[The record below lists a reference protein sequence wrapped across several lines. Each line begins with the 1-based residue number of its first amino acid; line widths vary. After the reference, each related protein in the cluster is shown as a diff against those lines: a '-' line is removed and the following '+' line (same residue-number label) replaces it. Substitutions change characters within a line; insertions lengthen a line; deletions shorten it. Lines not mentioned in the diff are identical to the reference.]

1 MYTMRRTKEEA
12 AQTRQTI
19 LDAALTIFSKQGYQA
34 ARLQEIAEAAGVT
47 RGAVYHHFGGKSQL
61 FITLIEEA
69 SKEINNV
76 VEQAIAEGGGFTE
89 VNNRVLVNSWTYL
102 EENRR
107 FRDISE
113 MLNFKSGRSPDLE
126 ELSRRV
132 TVGLRT
138 QVDSIAGYMQRGIE
152 QGELRADLDP
162 ETIARAFFAYQDG
175 VTRLWL
181 ADRTAF
187 SIKESA
193 PALAAIFV
201 QGIAAT

>member
-1 MYTMRRTKEEA
+1 MYIVRRSKEEA
-12 AQTRQTI
+12 SQTCQTI

-34 ARLQEIAEAAGVT
+34 TRLQDIAEGAGVT

-69 SKEINNV
+69 TEEINAV
-76 VEQAIAEGGGFTE
+76 IEQAIAVGGGFTK

-107 FRDISE
+107 FREITE
-113 MLNFKSGRSPDLE
+113 MLNFKSGRSLDLE
-126 ELSRRV
+126 ELSRQV
-132 TVGLRT
+132 KMGLRT
-138 QVDSIAGYMQRGIE
+138 RVDSIAGYMQRGIE
-152 QGELRADLDP
+152 QEELRADLDP

-201 QGIAAT
+201 QGIAAM